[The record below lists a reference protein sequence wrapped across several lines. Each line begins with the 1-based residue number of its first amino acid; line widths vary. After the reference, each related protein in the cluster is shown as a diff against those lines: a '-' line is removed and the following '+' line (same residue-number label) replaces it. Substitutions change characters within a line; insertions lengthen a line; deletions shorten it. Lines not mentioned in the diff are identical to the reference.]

1 MPPLPLV
8 LPASSTIGR
17 DGRVAAAR
25 LINGYPEFGGEDA
38 KSPFS
43 IYGAPGLTRWDSGSF
58 SGAERG
64 MIELSANELIAVLGN
79 QIVNFDQG
87 GNGAS
92 LANLVGS
99 GRVFM
104 ALNQADPP
112 EIGIVTG
119 AGQYYVLI
127 AGVLTL
133 NADGDLPAPNSIDFL
148 KGKMLFGVT
157 NPARVYASDTD
168 DATSINALA
177 FGDINSSSDD
187 LVRVFV
193 NGGFFYAFGTKS
205 LEIWQADPSLAGQ
218 PFPFSPV
225 QQDIEYGLT
234 GPHTVAKFE
243 KALIWVDQN
252 LIVRYGRDG
261 GAERV
266 STHAVERS
274 IKGLTVA
281 QRALMAGSTHVFE
294 GHETYTLKGANFT
307 WCLDLPFAKKAGFE
321 RAWYERK
328 SYELDTARWRVNS
341 SILFAGKYIMGDES
355 DGQLYSLETGD
366 FTEDG
371 ADHVLEIWCP
381 HSHRFPERLIADG
394 IEIDIV
400 SGVGLGSG
408 LDSDTDPEIMIDIS
422 DNGGKTFFGERRAV
436 IGKQGEFDQTVRLN
450 RWGRCTKKGR
460 IWRVKASTKTL
471 KAINSAALHARP
483 TR

>member
-1 MPPLPLV
+1 MAVLPLV
-8 LPASSTIGR
+8 LPAASTIGR
-17 DGRVAAAR
+17 DGQVATAR

-38 KSPFS
+38 KSPFA

-64 MIELSANELIAVLGN
+64 MIELSANELITVLGN
-79 QIVNFDQG
+79 QIVSFDQG
-87 GNGAS
+87 GNGTS

-112 EIGIVTG
+112 EIGIVTS
-119 AGQYYVLI
+119 AGQYYVLT
-127 AGVLTL
+127 AGVLVL

-177 FGDINSSSDD
+177 FGDINSSSDN
-187 LVRVFV
+187 LMRVFV
-193 NGGFFYAFGTKS
+193 NAGFFYAFGTKS

-234 GPHTVAKFE
+234 GPHSVAKFN
-243 KALIWVDQN
+243 KALIWVDQD
-252 LIVRYGRDG
+252 LIVRHGRDG

-266 STHAVERS
+266 SSHAVERS
-274 IKGLTVA
+274 IAGLTVA
-281 QRALMAGSTHVFE
+281 QRALMVGSTHSFE
-294 GHETYTLKGANFT
+294 GHETYTLKGADFT
-307 WCLDLPFAKKAGFE
+307 WCLDLAFAKKAGFE

-328 SYELDTARWRVNS
+328 SYALDHWRVNS
-341 SILFAGKYIMGDES
+341 SILFAGKYILGDES
-355 DGQLYSLETGD
+355 DGQLYLLEVSD
-366 FTEDG
+366 YTEDG
-371 ADHVLEIWCP
+371 ADHVLEVWCP

-394 IEIDIV
+394 IEVDIV
-400 SGVGLGSG
+400 SGVGLSSG
-408 LDSDTDPEIMIDIS
+408 LASDTDPEIMIDIS

-436 IGKQGEFDQTVRLN
+436 IGKQGEFGQTVRLN
-450 RWGRCTKKGR
+450 RWGRCAKKGR
-460 IWRVKASTKTL
+460 IWRVRASTKTL
-471 KAINSAALHARP
+471 KAINSAALHARA